1 MVHTRTSKDP
11 ILDIPKDLSN
21 MDVAKPHVAMLH
33 LHHLARQLAWNNY
46 WQRRMT
52 S

>member
-33 LHHLARQLAWNNY
+33 LHHLAPPASLEQLLA
-46 WQRRMT
+46 T
-52 S
+52 